1 MKILVLSEMT
11 IFSEIKKICE
21 DKNIDVDKKIVITI
35 NPQANS
41 GPPVGI
47 NFDVVVFQSKN
58 AVIHSEKWWDDI
70 KKHKPAVYCLGKY
83 TSSLIKENLNM
94 DAIYPK
100 DESSS
105 ENLTKIIHLTIPKTE
120 NSQKNYIV
128 FCGVGGRNVISQM
141 LIENKQSVY
150 VSKVY
155 SRKENKNITIN
166 KKDLDQNGVN
176 YIIVSSRLALKT
188 FIKKTSGFIKSYKTT
203 YVVPSKRVIHNIKDA
218 EEAII
223 IDNSNS
229 ATNYIGRI
237 LSNEK

>member
-21 DKNIDVDKKIVITI
+21 DRNIDVDEKIVITI

-41 GPPVGI
+41 CPPVGI

-58 AVIHSEKWWDDI
+58 AVIHSKNCWSDI
-70 KKHKPAVYCLGKY
+70 KKYKPAIYCLGKY
-83 TSSLIKENLNM
+83 TSSLIKESLNM

-105 ENLTKIIHLTIPKTE
+105 ENLAKIIHSTVPKTE

-128 FCGVGGRNVISQM
+128 FCGEGGRNIISQM

-155 SRKENKNITIN
+155 NRKENQNIKIN
-166 KKDLDQNGVN
+166 KKDLDQNGIN

-188 FIKKTSGFIKSYKTT
+188 FINKTSSFIKGYKTI
-203 YVVPSKRVIHNIKDA
+203 YVVPSKRVIHNIKDV

-223 IDNSNS
+223 INNSNS
-229 ATNYIGRI
+229 ATNYIDRI
-237 LSNEK
+237 INNEQ